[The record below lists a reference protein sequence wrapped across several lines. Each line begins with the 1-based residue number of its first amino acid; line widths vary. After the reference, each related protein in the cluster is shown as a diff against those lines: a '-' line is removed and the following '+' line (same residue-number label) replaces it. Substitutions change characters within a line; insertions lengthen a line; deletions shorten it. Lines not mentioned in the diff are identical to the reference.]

1 MLKVVRKIQTLTQC
15 CHVCRRAGTP
25 CAITASLLACT
36 PRYDLWHQSGY
47 WVSFDSSGLKSGRCK
62 TVTVRSRW
70 ISIEDSPQASMAC
83 PSCEET
89 ITEDSI
95 SFLTWKQLVFVSYLK
110 KIYNAT
116 LWYHSLNKNTLE
128 RSVRLNLDAKIW
140 KRRRNVLK
148 ENMTNLVI
156 KTQCQIWCTIELH
169 RDPISK
175 VLSEW

>member
-1 MLKVVRKIQTLTQC
+1 MRCLRFTSRWCNAGKKLFKILKLNQAQCSSKNSNAYSQC
-15 CHVCRRAGTP
+15 CHVCRRADTL

-36 PRYDLWHQSGY
+36 PRYDLWHQLGY

-95 SFLTWKQLVFVSYLK
+95 SFLTWKQLVFVSFNEFLPK
-110 KIYNAT
+110 KYTMLFCGITHWT
-116 LWYHSLNKNTLE
+116 LVLE
-128 RSVRLNLDAKIW
+128 RSVRLNLS
-140 KRRRNVLK
+140 
-148 ENMTNLVI
+148 
-156 KTQCQIWCTIELH
+156 C
-169 RDPISK
+169 
-175 VLSEW
+175 